1 MQDHNKCNL
10 PKSLSNRWHPRYQG
24 MKVLLSKEADR
35 TISLSHLHMSV
46 SVLVHFE
53 HFEAKLSQANTFH
66 RGPNCEV
73 ANRMSMLCTY

>member
-1 MQDHNKCNL
+1 
-10 PKSLSNRWHPRYQG
+10 

-35 TISLSHLHMSV
+35 TILLSHLHMSV

-53 HFEAKLSQANTFH
+53 HFEAKLSQANTK
-66 RGPNCEV
+66 GPNCEV